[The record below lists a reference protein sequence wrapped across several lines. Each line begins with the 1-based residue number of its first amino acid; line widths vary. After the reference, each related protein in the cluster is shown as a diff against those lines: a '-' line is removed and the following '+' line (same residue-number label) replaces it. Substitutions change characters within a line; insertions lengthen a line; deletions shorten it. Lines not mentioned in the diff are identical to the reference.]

1 MRNKRLVI
9 LKVNTLLFNKE
20 QIEEMRKQV
29 KKQLKDNVLAI
40 DKGTDIKCLD
50 YDGKE
55 LEVVVVGKDEEA
67 KLVERV

>member
-20 QIEEMRKQV
+20 QIESMRKQV
-29 KKQLKDNVLAI
+29 KKQLRDNVISVDKSI
-40 DKGTDIKCLD
+40 DVKFVD

-55 LEVVVVGKDEEA
+55 VEVVVVGKDEKVIAE
-67 KLVERV
+67 KK

>member
-20 QIEEMRKQV
+20 QIESMRKQV
-29 KKQLKDNVLAI
+29 KKQLRDNVIAVDKSI
-40 DKGTDIKCLD
+40 DVKFVD

-55 LEVVVVGKDEEA
+55 VEVVVVGKDEKVIAE
-67 KLVERV
+67 KK